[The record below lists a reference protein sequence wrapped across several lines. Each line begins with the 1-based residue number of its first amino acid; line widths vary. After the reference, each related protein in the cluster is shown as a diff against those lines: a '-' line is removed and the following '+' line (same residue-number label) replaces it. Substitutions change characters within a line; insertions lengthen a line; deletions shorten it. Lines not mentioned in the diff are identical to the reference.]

1 MKHFYENRRRL
12 GLGQKK
18 HGCLFRASTSGE
30 ELKVYGISSAGISR
44 LLILGRST
52 VQDGEIS
59 SLGDDGITITL
70 SGKNLL
76 DPSLFKESEGNG
88 IKITVDKDD
97 IYKSGTATKNFYLNV
112 FSNGVGTPIKPP
124 SAISDRELYIY
135 PFGTRNSAQYGVYT
149 VDENGAISFD
159 RHYYFKEPCPFFV
172 ESTERIWLRVHFAN
186 GITYNSKINFM
197 ISKELYENPVFQPYA
212 PPRSVTLPSYVKD
225 RDGNE
230 VKLRLA
236 SLDGEC
242 DTLNYDRVKGKI
254 IYTRQVDISDTGELF
269 LLDTP
274 VLYDITT
281 SELLKAFSELCL
293 PSGYDGDISVLG
305 NGLASGILCDYY
317 SLTRESKYDVLIN
330 CTDENGSVLLSRS
343 YSLRLGTLFSLSAP
357 KIEGYVPIKQGIKG
371 VSNYGKTFTLVYK
384 KED

>member
-18 HGCLFRASTSGE
+18 HGCLFRTSTSGE

-76 DPSLFKESEGNG
+76 DPSIFKESESNG

-97 IYKSGTATKNFYLNV
+97 IYKSGVAEKTLYANVLN
-112 FSNGVGTPIKPP
+112 SNIGVPIKAPA
-124 SAISDRELYIY
+124 SLADKELYIY
-135 PFGTRNSAQYGVYT
+135 PFGIKNSAQYGIYKVNEDGSLT
-149 VDENGAISFD
+149 LI
-159 RHYYFKEPCPFFV
+159 RHYYFRGAQPFFIS
-172 ESTERIWLRVHFAN
+172 STELFWLRLHYLK
-186 GITYNSKINFM
+186 GESYGSKVNFM

-225 RDGNE
+225 KDGNE

-242 DTLNYDRVKGKI
+242 DTLSYDRVKSKI
-254 IYTRQVDISDTGELF
+254 IYTRRVDISDTGELF

-274 VLYDITT
+274 VVYDITT

-317 SLTRESKYDVLIN
+317 SLTRESKNDVLIN

-371 VSNYGKTFTLVYK
+371 FCDYGKAFTLVYK